1 MRQAK
6 IPCVL
11 MRGGTSK
18 GPFFRLSDLPD
29 PNSDRARFEAV
40 LLAAMGSP
48 DLRQID
54 GIGGADP
61 LTSKVAILS
70 PSTRPGIDV
79 DYLFAQVSVEKAVV
93 DTNPNC
99 GNMISGVGPFAIEEG
114 WVTAQDGET
123 TVRIFNV
130 NTSVQTNAII
140 STPGGIVNY
149 DEGDCAIDGVP
160 GTAAPV
166 KLDFIGGAGS
176 KTKGLLPTGRT
187 SDTIDG
193 IAVSLVDFGMP
204 IMFVAASALGKTGYE
219 SAAELDADRDFF
231 ARTEALRLKAGEMM
245 GLGDVREKV
254 IPKVVLVAPPRGDGA
269 ITGRY
274 LMPHKTHKAYAV
286 TGSLNTAI
294 TCLLPGTVAAP
305 LARVPNTRFKAMAI
319 EHPSGRMGVEV
330 GVEIPANG
338 NAANA
343 RITRAAVLRT
353 TRRLFEGSVLVPHRV
368 WAGQQGTGITAKA
381 AE

>member
-1 MRQAK
+1 MRQTK

-18 GPFFRLSDLPD
+18 GPFFRLADLPD
-29 PNSDRARFEAV
+29 PVTDRAAFEAV

-48 DLRQID
+48 DVRQID

-79 DYLFAQVSVEKAVV
+79 DYLFAQVSVEKALV

-99 GNMISGVGPFAIEEG
+99 GNMITGVGPFAIEEG
-114 WVTAQDGET
+114 WVQAAEGET

-130 NTSVQTNAII
+130 NTSVQTNAIV
-140 STPGGIVNY
+140 STPDGFVNY

-166 KLDFIGGAGS
+166 KLDFVGGAGS
-176 KTKGLLPTGRT
+176 KTAGLLPTGRPT
-187 SDTIDG
+187 DMIDG
-193 IAVSLVDFGMP
+193 VPVSLVDFGMP
-204 IMFVAASALGKTGYE
+204 IMFLAAPSLGKTGYE
-219 SAAELDADRDFF
+219 SAADLDADRDFF
-231 ARTEALRLKAGEMM
+231 ARSEALRLKAGAMM
-245 GLGDVREKV
+245 GLGDVAEKV
-254 IPKVVLVAPPRGDGA
+254 IPKVVLVAPPRQGGN

-274 LMPHKTHKAYAV
+274 LMPHKAHKAYAV

-305 LARVPNTRFKAMAI
+305 LAVVPNGRFKPMQI

-330 GVEIPANG
+330 GVELPADG
-338 NAANA
+338 NPANA

-368 WAGQQGTGITAKA
+368 WAGRSAAPMAKA